1 MVERAGSAGRSFRT
15 ATASAMAAA
24 ALLAVGAAVGGSAF
38 AGEGMVQVENGSDH
52 PVKAVLPGARALVVA
67 PGAAPVEM
75 SGTTVDAGVGVT
87 VRLWWTTDPRQLC
100 QIYVPWGQ
108 TVTVTGSN
116 EIRCLGR

>member
-1 MVERAGSAGRSFRT
+1 MV
-15 ATASAMAAA
+15 AA
-24 ALLAVGAAVGGSAF
+24 ALLAAGLADGADAF
-38 AGEGMVQVENGSDH
+38 ASEGMVQVENGSDH
-52 PVKAVLPGARALVVA
+52 PVKAVLPGARALVIA

-75 SGTTVDAGVGVT
+75 SGTTADAGVGVT

-108 TVTVTGSN
+108 TVTATGSD